1 MAAAPELMQSMMALE
16 AAVAASRSRT
26 RSHAA
31 RQDSGVHLAD
41 TSEPSVDVRFLDEKQ
56 TSPFDNIRFAHHVR
70 C

>member
-1 MAAAPELMQSMMALE
+1 MAAAPELTPSMMALE
-16 AAVAASRSRT
+16 AAVAA

-31 RQDSGVHLAD
+31 RQDLGVHLAD